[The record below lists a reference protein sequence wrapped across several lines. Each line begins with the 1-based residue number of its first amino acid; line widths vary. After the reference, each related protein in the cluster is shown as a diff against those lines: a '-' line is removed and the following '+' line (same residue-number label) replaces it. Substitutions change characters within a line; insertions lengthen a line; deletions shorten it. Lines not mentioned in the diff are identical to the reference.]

1 MITYE
6 ASVSMLEL
14 IEIERIKS
22 EQVLLDDALGR
33 ILAQDIIAAANY
45 PEVPTAS
52 MDGYAI
58 RAADQALNTL
68 RIVSE
73 DNPAGSADAGV
84 VHEGMAIKTFTGA
97 MMPAGADTLIPIE
110 MVTVTDESLHIDE
123 RVNEGFS
130 VRPVAESYAKG
141 DVLIAKGERID
152 YVHIGILAGLNAV
165 HLRVVK
171 KPIVSVIATGSE
183 ILDLGDEAR
192 FASQI
197 RSSNSYMLSALAK
210 RSGAQVLQQ
219 GIIADDKASII
230 EGFTNALSSSDIV
243 VSSGGVSVGDYDFVK
258 EIVPKLG
265 ATLIF
270 KGVLIKPG
278 QHVMVAQLGEKFIV
292 ALPGFALSSCVT
304 ALLYLVPL
312 IKKLLGL
319 GIESE
324 RIEAVLASDFTKR
337 SNKKEFTPCNL
348 RFEEG
353 HYVVDFEGMKSGSS
367 ANLINLLGSTALM
380 ITAQEDKVLPK
391 GTAVPVLKI
400 F

>member
-6 ASVSMLEL
+6 ASISMVELLEVQ
-14 IEIERIKS
+14 RVKS
-22 EQVLLDDALGR
+22 EQVLLDDALHR
-33 ILAQDIIAAANY
+33 LLALDIIAPSNY

-58 RAADQALNTL
+58 IASDQSLNRL
-68 RIVSE
+68 KIDDS
-73 DNPAGSADAGV
+73 DNPAGSAHAGV
-84 VHEGMAIKTFTGA
+84 VTTGYAIKTFTGA
-97 MMPAGADTLIPIE
+97 MMPEGADTLIPIE
-110 MVTVTDESLHIDE
+110 KV
-123 RVNEGFS
+123 RVEGNELEIVEPVDKGFS

-141 DVLIAKGERID
+141 DVLITKGERLD
-152 YVHIGILAGLNAV
+152 YVHIGILAGLNVV

-171 KPIVSVIATGSE
+171 PPVVSVIATGSE
-183 ILDLGDEAR
+183 VLDLGDVATS
-192 FASQI
+192 AAQI

-219 GIIADDKASII
+219 GIIPDDKASII
-230 EGFTNALSSSDIV
+230 EGFKNALDSSDIV

-265 ATLIF
+265 ATVVF

-312 IKKLLGL
+312 IKKLMGL
-319 GIESE
+319 PIEPE
-324 RIEAVLASDFTKR
+324 RIEATLSSAFTKR

-353 HYVVDFEGMKSGSS
+353 RYLVDFEGKKSGSS
-367 ANLINLLGSTALM
+367 ANLINLLGSSALM
-380 ITAQEDKVLPK
+380 ITAQEDKVLEA
-391 GTAVPVLKI
+391 GTTVSVMKI